1 MRVGGLITY
10 EVSRGAVVQF
20 EGMTEDGSRVYF
32 TTTEDLAEGNT
43 DDDSSVD
50 LYVWSEA
57 SDTITRISTGP
68 ATEGNTDACNAT
80 WIARC
85 GVEVVPSLRGVEP
98 KPTEFGFEDRAVHG
112 GALRLGF
119 SFSNATDNSIAAD
132 TSDIYF
138 YSPEQF
144 VASKGIPGRRNLYVY
159 RSGQIEYVAT
169 LDADRPTTRFQVAP
183 DGGRAAFITDSRLT
197 TYDNEGYDEMYTF
210 TPASERLVCV
220 SCKPS
225 GEPPTH
231 DVFGSS
237 NGLFMSDDGRTFFA
251 TEDSLLPADTN
262 GLTDVY
268 EYVEGRPRLI
278 SSGVA
283 DIQKSS
289 LGEAGLVGVSADGV
303 DVYFS
308 TYNQL
313 VANDQNGQLLRFYD
327 ARSGGGFAQSTVAAP
342 CAAADECHGPPNQ
355 TATLPAIGSAAIL
368 GAGGNLVEKRA

>member
-1 MRVGGLITY
+1 
-10 EVSRGAVVQF
+10 
-20 EGMTEDGSRVYF
+20 
-32 TTTEDLAEGNT
+32 
-43 DDDSSVD
+43 
-50 LYVWSEA
+50 
-57 SDTITRISTGP
+57 
-68 ATEGNTDACNAT
+68 
-80 WIARC
+80 
-85 GVEVVPSLRGVEP
+85 VVPSLRGVEP
-98 KPTEFGFEDRAVHG
+98 KPTEFGFENVAVHG
-112 GALRLGF
+112 GALRLGL
-119 SFSNATDNSIAAD
+119 SFSNTTDNSIAAD
-132 TSDIYF
+132 MGDIYF

-169 LDADRPTTRFQVAP
+169 LDTDKPTTRFQVAA

-210 TPASERLVCV
+210 TPASGGLICV

-225 GEPPTH
+225 GEPPAN

-327 ARSGGGFAQSTVAAP
+327 ARAGGGFAQTTVAAP

-368 GAGGNLVEKRA
+368 GAGGNLKEKAAKHRQHRKNKKKRKGRGHRKHRHAPSSRGGGR